1 MKSLSISFTLGKQSK
16 AHSVNIEHNN
26 RDFLANNID
35 SKKLN
40 ENIKYITEDPEKAY
54 EKLFSDALKE
64 YNEKQKQPCRRIRN
78 YFEHIQKS
86 NREEAFY
93 EAVIQYGDKD
103 TAAHGTATGDEAKKM
118 LDEYM
123 KGFQERNPN
132 LYVFNAIMHN
142 DEATPHIHLDFIPF
156 YTEGRQKGLS
166 KGVSLKAALNE
177 QGFTAKN
184 YKQNRLVAWEESER
198 NAMEKILNA
207 HGFEREDKN
216 AKYIHMNVNEYKL
229 EKEETKMRNA
239 LAKIRSVSDSEI
251 SRENVSALKAK
262 LAFAENKNQKQEEIN
277 KAEYVPCYYSS
288 PDKLAHV
295 LAELNMRNIDYFE
308 TDTGFEIKSCYID
321 IVRAAEKNFKP
332 VRSPLREQLRND
344 IDRLLLSSDSV
355 EMLLEKL
362 QEAHYE
368 VKHGKYISVRPEQS
382 DKFIRLKSLGEFYNE
397 LALKNR
403 IAASKKFEA
412 DFNLKFK
419 TIANYDTFERYS
431 VQTICVYFVGIKQN
445 KLPCKKIN
453 AQKPFSW
460 RNDAELDKLLILNQK
475 INSGVT
481 LESLRRD
488 FEVKEEKANEI
499 ITELEEQKKFLSY
512 LAELKTKI
520 EVVYENKSAS
530 PALISQYKK
539 DLDALEDFRITSE
552 NYSKIYKLINGNEAN
567 LKKLETEFHIR
578 NNDLKDAA
586 EYFDFAQ
593 KVASGT
599 YVQELAHKEKIRRV
613 ADYVPKGFGI
623 Q

>member
-1 MKSLSISFTLGKQSK
+1 VKSLSISFTLGKQSK
-16 AHSVNIEHNN
+16 SHAVNIDHNN
-26 RDFLANNID
+26 REFLANNID
-35 SKKLN
+35 PTKLN
-40 ENIKYITEDPEKAY
+40 ENKKYITEDPEQAY
-54 EKLFSDALKE
+54 EKLFSDALRE
-64 YNEKQKQPCRRIRN
+64 YNEKQKQPCRRIQN
-78 YFEHIQKS
+78 YYEHIQNS

-103 TAAHGTATGDEAKKM
+103 TAAHGTSTGEEAKKM

-123 KGFQERNPN
+123 EGFQKRNPN

-156 YTEGRQKGLS
+156 YTQGRQKGLS
-166 KGVSLKAALNE
+166 KGVSFKAALIE
-177 QGFTAKN
+177 QGFSATNAKKN
-184 YKQNRLVAWEESER
+184 QVVAWEESER

-216 AKYIHMNVNEYKL
+216 AKYYHMDVNEYK
-229 EKEETKMRNA
+229 NA
-239 LAKIRSVSDSEI
+239 KDEAKIIKDLARI
-251 SRENVSALKAK
+251 KNVSETNKATDNITKLKEK
-262 LAFAENKNQKQEEIN
+262 LAQTEIKNQKLYEIN
-277 KAEYVPCYYSS
+277 NSSFVPCYYSDS
-288 PDKLAHV
+288 NKLAHV
-295 LAELNMRNIDYFE
+295 IAELNNRNIDYFE

-321 IVRAAEKNFKP
+321 IVRQAEKNYKP

-344 IDRLLLSSDSV
+344 IDRLLLSSDTV
-355 EMLLEKL
+355 EMLLDKL

-368 VKHGKYISVRPEQS
+368 VKQGKYISVRPEQS

-419 TIANYDTFERYS
+419 TIANFDTLERYS

-453 AQKPFSW
+453 TQKPFSW
-460 RNDAELDKLLILNQK
+460 RNDSELDKLLILNQK

-481 LESLRRD
+481 LETLKKD
-488 FEVKEEKANEI
+488 FEVKEKKVNEI
-499 ITELEEQKKFLSY
+499 INEVEEQKNFLAY
-512 LAELKTKI
+512 LAELKKKI
-520 EVVYENKSAS
+520 EVVYENKPAS

-539 DLDALEDFRITSE
+539 DLDALEDFKITAE
-552 NYSKIYKLINGNEAN
+552 NYSKIYELINSNEAN
-567 LKKLETEFHIR
+567 LKKLETEFHIM

-586 EYFDFAQ
+586 EYFEFAQ